1 MVSFFTKE
9 LLMSTNQNNSTLL
22 ALKTQRRALRLE
34 IANLER
40 HITKNQQMRNR
51 LEDQIRILM
60 EVRRAA

>member
-1 MVSFFTKE
+1 MT
-9 LLMSTNQNNSTLL
+9 TNQNKSTQLV
-22 ALKTQRRALRLE
+22 LKTRRKALRLE

-40 HITKNQQMRNR
+40 HITKVQQVRNR

>member
-1 MVSFFTKE
+1 MT
-9 LLMSTNQNNSTLL
+9 TNQNKSTLL

-40 HITKNQQMRNR
+40 HITKNQQVRNR

-60 EVRRAA
+60 EFRRAA